1 MEEIVAELDQAQVN
15 NQMELL
21 GTSGQIIRVVIIKE
35 KCENTRGI
43 QLRMGH
49 FAFK

>member
-1 MEEIVAELDQAQVN
+1 MSFSVEEIVAELDEAQVN

-21 GTSGQIIRVVIIKE
+21 QIIRVVIIKE